1 MFGLVGVTNTT
12 LAVVLNRK
20 NCLRC
25 LLPTRVHSIVVGSDA
40 GLCFEQLSSLLG
52 AIAFEV
58 VGTLLLPASQG
69 FNKLVPSVLVV
80 CSYGASFYFLSIVVQ
95 KLPLAIVYAS
105 WAGLGVFSIALLSAI
120 FCQQTLNWQTVLGL
134 FLIVIGVTVVNIFKV
149 SS

>member
-1 MFGLVGVTNTT
+1 MN
-12 LAVVLNRK
+12 NY
-20 NCLRC
+20 
-25 LLPTRVHSIVVGSDA
+25 LL
-40 GLCFEQLSSLLG
+40 LLG

-120 FCQQTLNWQTVLGL
+120 FCQQTLNWQTVLGF
-134 FLIVIGVTVVNIFKV
+134 FLIVIGVTVLNIFKV